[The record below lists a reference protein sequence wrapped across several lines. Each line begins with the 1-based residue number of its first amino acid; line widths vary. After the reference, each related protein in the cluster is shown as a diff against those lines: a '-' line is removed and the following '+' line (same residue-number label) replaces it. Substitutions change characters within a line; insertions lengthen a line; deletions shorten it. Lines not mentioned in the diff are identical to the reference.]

1 MRVFTATGYY
11 LSLTRSDNNA
21 ASCGSNIGSHARP
34 AVQIVVS
41 QETEGSLRRRL
52 LAMTALDHHRQT
64 YFSSFLFLT
73 FVPFFLLLTFATA
86 TAQIVAGDAHGFVGK
101 EVQLPLRLINGVDT
115 GITVAIEGAFQLS
128 NPTVFFPERFVVA
141 AGDTVLTSR
150 LTKLTD
156 STFTFALTIR
166 VGRITPRMARD
177 TIFWLAGEALAGN
190 DSVCVLTFS
199 DLRLN
204 GGEVG
209 AATGTITTT
218 SIGTP
223 RPYVRFATLEQNY
236 PNPVLRFNPTTWA
249 YRIDKDSPVQLI
261 LYTNLGEEY
270 IILDQ
275 GFVKAGIHL
284 ITFTPGYD
292 VSVGVYWARLVTN
305 SGEAYKPMHV
315 LR

>member
-1 MRVFTATGYY
+1 MRIFTATIPKQTSRHRKQRWETTSVGSV
-11 LSLTRSDNNA
+11 SLISICA
-21 ASCGSNIGSHARP
+21 
-34 AVQIVVS
+34 
-41 QETEGSLRRRL
+41 
-52 LAMTALDHHRQT
+52 
-64 YFSSFLFLT
+64 
-73 FVPFFLLLTFATA
+73 LLLLFAATPT
-86 TAQIVAGDAHGFVGK
+86 TAQIVAGDAHGFVGQ
-101 EVQLPLRLINGVDT
+101 EVQLPLRLQSGVDT
-115 GITVAIEGAFQLS
+115 GATLTIEGAFQLS
-128 NPTVFFPERFVVA
+128 NPTVFFPERFA
-141 AGDTVLTSR
+141 IPAGDTTLATR

-166 VGRITPRMARD
+166 TGTATPRIAGD

-190 DSVCVLTFS
+190 DSVCVVTFS
-199 DLRLN
+199 TLRLN
-204 GGEVG
+204 GGELG
-209 AATGTITTT
+209 AATGTLTTT

-236 PNPVLRFNPTTWA
+236 PNPVLRFTPTTWA
-249 YRIDKDSPVQLI
+249 YRIDKDSPVKLT
-261 LYTNLGEEY
+261 LYTDTGEEY
-270 IILDQ
+270 ITLDQ